1 MPETRAWPD
10 KFGESQTWQIWDCK
24 RLLRSRTRRK
34 TETWQFTNHFGCFLF
49 KYIFLHSD
57 PHFTTTWCWNKS
69 SNPKI
74 LLRLFSHGRNM
85 TNCGCPSENSKIH
98 SGLPRLWF
106 FLLIFGVPIFW
117 TAPKNLYEMNKITS
131 NHSRKITSNRRFIR
145 QNPPFPHSDL
155 PPEST
160 STNWPNRVFR
170 TLLISSDMSSNKR
183 NPPMSLRALSTT
195 NVFEMCDGPSRL
207 ALRSQTTKTGMGEL

>member
-34 TETWQFTNHFGCFLF
+34 TETWQFTNHFGCFPF

-57 PHFTTTWCWNKS
+57 PNFTTTWCWNKS
-69 SNPKI
+69 SDPKI

-85 TNCGCPSENSKIH
+85 THCGCPSENSKIH
-98 SGLPRLWF
+98 SGLPRLWL

-131 NHSRKITSNRRFIR
+131 NHSRKITSNRRFSGR
-145 QNPPFPHSDL
+145 THRFPLRPSPGINVNKLAQPSFSYLADL
-155 PPEST
+155 LGHVLKQKKSADVSPCT
-160 STNWPNRVFR
+160 FNHQ
-170 TLLISSDMSSNKR
+170 
-183 NPPMSLRALSTT
+183 
-195 NVFEMCDGPSRL
+195 RL
-207 ALRSQTTKTGMGEL
+207 WDVWWTF